1 MKSFWQCVLVFLLF
15 FIAATAVIQ
24 VDWQCREMTG
34 MGGSV
39 TAFADAAVEAVAEA
53 AAESAGH
60 MVESA
65 GHMVESAGR
74 VVQAAGRAADS
85 AEIVVE
91 KAGLL
96 E

>member
-24 VDWQCREMTG
+24 VDRQCREMTG

-39 TAFADAAVEAVAEA
+39 TAFADAAVGA

-60 MVESA
+60 MV
-65 GHMVESAGR
+65 
-74 VVQAAGRAADS
+74 QAAGRVADS
-85 AEIVVE
+85 AEFIVE

-96 E
+96 G

>member
-24 VDWQCREMTG
+24 VDRQCREMTG

-60 MVESA
+60 MV
-65 GHMVESAGR
+65 
-74 VVQAAGRAADS
+74 QAAGRVADS
-85 AEIVVE
+85 AEFIVE

>member
-24 VDWQCREMTG
+24 VDRQCREMTG

-39 TAFADAAVEAVAEA
+39 TAFADEAVEA
-53 AAESAGH
+53 AAEA
-60 MVESA
+60 A
-65 GHMVESAGR
+65 VESAGR
-74 VVQAAGRAADS
+74 MVQAAGRVADS
-85 AEIVVE
+85 AEFIVE

>member
-15 FIAATAVIQ
+15 FIAASAVIQ
-24 VDWQCREMTG
+24 VDRQCREMTG

-39 TAFADAAVEAVAEA
+39 TAFADEA
-53 AAESAGH
+53 AAAAVQSAGRA
-60 MVESA
+60 VESA
-65 GHMVESAGR
+65 
-74 VVQAAGRAADS
+74 AAS
-85 AEIVVE
+85 AEFIVE

>member
-24 VDWQCREMTG
+24 VDRQCREMTG

-39 TAFADAAVEAVAEA
+39 TAFADAAVEA

-65 GHMVESAGR
+65 GRMA
-74 VVQAAGRAADS
+74 QTAGRAAES

-96 E
+96 G

>member
-24 VDWQCREMTG
+24 VDRQCREMTG

-39 TAFADAAVEAVAEA
+39 TAFADEAVEAAAEA
-53 AAESAGH
+53 AAESAGR
-60 MVESA
+60 M
-65 GHMVESAGR
+65 
-74 VVQAAGRAADS
+74 VQAAGRVADS
-85 AEIVVE
+85 AEFIVE

>member
-1 MKSFWQCVLVFLLF
+1 MKSFGQCVLVFLLF

-24 VDWQCREMTG
+24 VDRQCREMTG

-39 TAFADAAVEAVAEA
+39 TAFADEAVEAAVQSADHVVQSA
-53 AAESAGH
+53 GRVLQSAGHAAESA
-60 MVESA
+60 
-65 GHMVESAGR
+65 
-74 VVQAAGRAADS
+74 
-85 AEIVVE
+85 EIIVE

>member
-15 FIAATAVIQ
+15 FIAVTAVIQ
-24 VDWQCREMTG
+24 VDRQCREMTG

-39 TAFADAAVEAVAEA
+39 TAFADEAVEA
-53 AAESAGH
+53 AAEA
-60 MVESA
+60 A
-65 GHMVESAGR
+65 VESAGR
-74 VVQAAGRAADS
+74 MVQAAGRVADS
-85 AEIVVE
+85 AEFIVE

>member
-1 MKSFWQCVLVFLLF
+1 MKSFGQCVLVFLLF

-24 VDWQCREMTG
+24 VDRQCREMTG

-39 TAFADAAVEAVAEA
+39 TAFADAAVEA
-53 AAESAGH
+53 AAESAGR
-60 MVESA
+60 M
-65 GHMVESAGR
+65 
-74 VVQAAGRAADS
+74 VQAAGRVADS
-85 AEIVVE
+85 AEFIVE

>member
-24 VDWQCREMTG
+24 VDRQCREMTG

-39 TAFADAAVEAVAEA
+39 TAFADAAVEAVAE
-53 AAESAGH
+53 SAGH
-60 MVESA
+60 MA
-65 GHMVESAGR
+65 
-74 VVQAAGRAADS
+74 QTAGRAAES

-96 E
+96 G

>member
-15 FIAATAVIQ
+15 FIADTAVIQ
-24 VDWQCREMTG
+24 VDRQCREMTG

-65 GHMVESAGR
+65 GR

>member
-24 VDWQCREMTG
+24 VDRQCREMTG

-39 TAFADAAVEAVAEA
+39 TAFADAAVEAVAE
-53 AAESAGH
+53 
-60 MVESA
+60 SA

-74 VVQAAGRAADS
+74 VLQAAGRAADS
-85 AEIVVE
+85 AEFIVE

>member
-24 VDWQCREMTG
+24 VDRQCREMTG

-39 TAFADAAVEAVAEA
+39 TAFADAAVEAAVQSADHVVQSA
-53 AAESAGH
+53 GRVLQSAGHAAESA
-60 MVESA
+60 
-65 GHMVESAGR
+65 
-74 VVQAAGRAADS
+74 
-85 AEIVVE
+85 EIIVE

-96 E
+96 G